1 MQNFASSC
9 IKTNICRIRRH
20 PKTSLNHDFSAHV
33 IHELLLGFHRHIR
46 CFGARSKYWY
56 SHIPV
61 RGAAERGVTIVENFK
76 RPLLF
81 CLERKEWEMKS
92 YDYYF
97 FSYLF
102 YGYLISPQLAKVCDD
117 SMKRMRQWGVVVLS
131 YRRTRWGVTADDS
144 MHPFAPV
151 SDAAADGTSSPPVV
165 WRRGR
170 YAPHPT
176 YLHVFRC
183 VLLTNILLSF
193 AFHKSRKF
201 RKECTEGGWC
211 IWAVW

>member
-33 IHELLLGFHRHIR
+33 THELLLGFHRHIR
-46 CFGARSKYWY
+46 CFGARSKILIFAY
-56 SHIPV
+56 SCTGCSR
-61 RGAAERGVTIVENFK
+61 RGGYHCRKLQTPPF
-76 RPLLF
+76 F
-81 CLERKEWEMKS
+81 CLEIKEWEMKS
-92 YDYYF
+92 YDYIF

-170 YAPHPT
+170 YSPHPT

-183 VLLTNILLSF
+183 VLFYEYSSFFCLSQV
-193 AFHKSRKF
+193 
-201 RKECTEGGWC
+201 KE
-211 IWAVW
+211 IP